1 MKAFKK
7 LFFCLAFTFL
17 CCSVFAK
24 QSEIDSYLFKGK
36 SILVFGARQV
46 GKTSLIRNTI
56 KKNSF
61 IWLNGDEPDTQLLLE
76 NITSDRLRALV
87 GNNKILVIDEAQ
99 MIHNIGLLIKRMV
112 DNYPEIQVIA
122 SGSSAFELADKTK
135 ESMVGRK
142 EELQLF
148 PLSFQEM
155 VKQTSF
161 IEEIRLI
168 NHRLVFGYYPEVVT
182 NPGKE
187 EKILNDLTDAFL
199 YKDILNLEGIKKSS
213 TLQKL
218 VQMLAFRIGSEISTT
233 SLANEI
239 GINRLTIEK
248 YIDILEKNFIVFSLK
263 AFSQNQDN
271 EIKKSRKVYF
281 WDNGLRNRI
290 IKNFKPIELRDDF
303 GALWENFIISER
315 LKKLSYEN
323 QYKESF
329 FWRNTQQAEID
340 YLEIK
345 NTEIEAFEIKFN
357 PNVKVKFTKSFTDKY
372 HPKSTQVIHKENF
385 WEFLL

>member
-1 MKAFKK
+1 MIAR
-7 LFFCLAFTFL
+7 TQ
-17 CCSVFAK
+17 

-36 SILVFGARQV
+36 AILVFGARQV
-46 GKTSLIRNTI
+46 GKTSLIRNTC

-61 IWLNGDEPDTQLLLE
+61 LWLNGDEPDTQLLLE
-76 NITSDRLRALV
+76 NITSDRLKIIV
-87 GNNKILVIDEAQ
+87 GHHKILVIDEAQ

-112 DNYPEIQVIA
+112 DNFPEIQIIA

-148 PLSFQEM
+148 PLSFAEM
-155 VKQTSF
+155 TKENSF
-161 IEEIRLI
+161 VEETRLI

-182 NPGKE
+182 HPGNE
-187 EKILNDLTDAFL
+187 EKILNDLVEGFL
-199 YKDILNLEGIKKSS
+199 YKDILNLEGVKKSS
-213 TLQKL
+213 TLQRL

-233 SLANEI
+233 SLANEL
-239 GINRLTIEK
+239 GINRLTVEK
-248 YIDILEKNFIVFSLK
+248 YIDVLEKNFIVFSLK
-263 AFSQNQDN
+263 AFSKNQDN

-290 IKNFKPIELRDDF
+290 IKNFNPIETRDDF

-323 QYKESF
+323 QYKDSF
-329 FWRNTQQAEID
+329 FWRNTQHAEID
-340 YLEIK
+340 YIEIK
-345 NTEIEAFEIKFN
+345 NNEIEAFEIKYN
-357 PNVKVKFTKSFTDKY
+357 PNVKVKFSKSFTEKY
-372 HPKSTQVIHKENF
+372 QPKATKVIHKENF

>member
-1 MKAFKK
+1 MIAR
-7 LFFCLAFTFL
+7 TQ
-17 CCSVFAK
+17 

-36 SILVFGARQV
+36 AILVFGARQV
-46 GKTSLIRNTI
+46 GKTSLIRNTC

-61 IWLNGDEPDTQLLLE
+61 LWLNGDEPDTQLLLE
-76 NITSDRLRALV
+76 NITSDRLKAIV
-87 GNNKILVIDEAQ
+87 GENKILVIDEAQ

-112 DNYPEIQVIA
+112 DNFPEIQIIA
-122 SGSSAFELADKTK
+122 SGSSAFELTDKTK

-148 PLSFQEM
+148 PLSYSEM
-155 VKQTSF
+155 VNNTNF
-161 IEEIRLI
+161 VEETRLI

-182 NPGKE
+182 NLGKE
-187 EKILNDLTDAFL
+187 EKILNDLVEGFL
-199 YKDILNLEGIKKSS
+199 YKDILNLEGVKKSS
-213 TLQKL
+213 TLQRL

-233 SLANEI
+233 SLANELA
-239 GINRLTIEK
+239 INRLTVEK
-248 YIDILEKNFIVFSLK
+248 YIDVLEKNFIIFSLK
-263 AFSQNQDN
+263 AFNKNQDN

-290 IKNFKPIELRDDF
+290 TKNFNQIELRDDF

-345 NTEIEAFEIKFN
+345 NTEIEAFEIEFN
-357 PNVKVKFTKSFTDKY
+357 PSVKVKFTKSFTQKY
-372 HPKSTQVIHKENF
+372 NPKSTQVIHKENF
-385 WEFLL
+385 WNYLL

>member
-1 MKAFKK
+1 
-7 LFFCLAFTFL
+7 
-17 CCSVFAK
+17 
-24 QSEIDSYLFKGK
+24 
-36 SILVFGARQV
+36 
-46 GKTSLIRNTI
+46 
-56 KKNSF
+56 
-61 IWLNGDEPDTQLLLE
+61 LNGDEPDTQLLLE
-76 NITSDRLRALV
+76 NITSDRLKAIV
-87 GNNKILVIDEAQ
+87 GDNKILVIDEAQ

-112 DNYPEIQVIA
+112 DNFPDIQIIA

-148 PLSFQEM
+148 PLNYKEM
-155 VKQTSF
+155 VTHTNF
-161 IEEIRLI
+161 IEETRLI
-168 NHRLVFGYYPEVVT
+168 PHRLVFGYYPEVVT

-187 EKILNDLTDAFL
+187 EKILNDLVDGFL

-213 TLQKL
+213 TLQRL

-233 SLANEI
+233 SLANEL
-239 GINRLTIEK
+239 GINRLTVEK

-263 AFSQNQDN
+263 AFSKNQDN

-290 IKNFKPIELRDDF
+290 VKNFNPIELRDDV
-303 GALWENFIISER
+303 GSLWENFIISER

-323 QYKESF
+323 LYKESF

-345 NTEIEAFEIKFN
+345 NTEIEAFEIKYN
-357 PNVKVKFTKSFTDKY
+357 PNVKVKFSKSFTSNY
-372 HPKSTQVIHKENF
+372 NPKTTQIIHKENF
-385 WEFLL
+385 WEYLL